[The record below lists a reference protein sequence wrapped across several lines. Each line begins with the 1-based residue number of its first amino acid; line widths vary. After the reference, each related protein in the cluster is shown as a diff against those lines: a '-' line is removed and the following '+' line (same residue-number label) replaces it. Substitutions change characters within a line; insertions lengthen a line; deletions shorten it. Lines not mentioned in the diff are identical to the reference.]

1 VACKLQYPKDSQYTQ
16 LGIATSEYRSPRW
29 IFVFAVARHLE
40 AHRVEAA
47 ALTSIRYFATKAE
60 PRERRANI
68 LVTKL
73 VANSGPRVGIERDGT
88 ARAADFS
95 NTNQHLSGQ
104 NETGR
109 NGYQQ
114 ILSQARLPI
123 PPQAVQG

>member
-1 VACKLQYPKDSQYTQ
+1 

-40 AHRVEAA
+40 AHRVEAHR
-47 ALTSIRYFATKAE
+47 LTSIRCFATKAE

-68 LVTKL
+68 LVTKM
-73 VANSGPRVGIERDGT
+73 VTNQSPQAGIERDRT
-88 ARAADFS
+88 ARAAAFP
-95 NTNQHLSGQ
+95 NTNQHLRGQ

-109 NGYQQ
+109 NDRQQ